1 MVDRAKQFLPFDSLK
16 GLNRILKE
24 REKVV
29 VDKIELLDDEKKVL
43 EYKIK
48 QVKKSMMIKIIYY
61 ENEYLEL
68 EGLVSNINFNDKY
81 LVIVK
86 KRIDFISIYSISGDK
101 IKDYW
106 LFFKISTRTSISF
119 SLKTWIPCFFN
130 NLVVIP
136 SPLIVLLENV
146 PS

>member
-101 IKDYW
+101 IKDY
-106 LFFKISTRTSISF
+106 
-119 SLKTWIPCFFN
+119 
-130 NLVVIP
+130 
-136 SPLIVLLENV
+136 
-146 PS
+146 